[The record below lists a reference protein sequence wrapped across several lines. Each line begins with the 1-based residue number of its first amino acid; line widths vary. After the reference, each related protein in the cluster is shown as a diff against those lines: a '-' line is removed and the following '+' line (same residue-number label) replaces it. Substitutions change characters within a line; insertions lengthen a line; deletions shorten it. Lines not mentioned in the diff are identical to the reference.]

1 MSKHLMPLFL
11 DFKQQIL
18 KDIEMF
24 NRVRIVLMRNL
35 NDVGERTVNRAL

>member
-1 MSKHLMPLFL
+1 MPLFL